1 MYEDYLFHSGKVQ
14 KLKNGEIR
22 SPLEAITYLKK
33 VCGHPSLIRTKLDE
47 VTGLSNQIEYIDKEQ
62 LIKDSAKLQAL
73 LALVI
78 RLNES
83 GHRIL
88 IFSQSTKMLDII
100 EDVLNLI
107 KMGRIDGQTKEKDRQ
122 YLVEKYL
129 TRKVPKF

>member
-1 MYEDYLFHSGKVQ
+1 M
-14 KLKNGEIR
+14 
-22 SPLEAITYLKK
+22 
-33 VCGHPSLIRTKLDE
+33 CGHPSLIRTKLDE